1 MYNVKKVTVL
11 HSVTEG
17 EVLHSVKEGDSFAQ
31 CKEGDS
37 FAQCKEGDSFAQCWF
52 AWHHS
57 NLTGWLHFPR
67 VLITQAA
74 PGSCLVFKQ

>member
-1 MYNVKKVTVL
+1 MTVLYNVKKVTVL

-17 EVLHSVKEGDSFAQ
+17 EVLHSV
-31 CKEGDS
+31 KEGDS